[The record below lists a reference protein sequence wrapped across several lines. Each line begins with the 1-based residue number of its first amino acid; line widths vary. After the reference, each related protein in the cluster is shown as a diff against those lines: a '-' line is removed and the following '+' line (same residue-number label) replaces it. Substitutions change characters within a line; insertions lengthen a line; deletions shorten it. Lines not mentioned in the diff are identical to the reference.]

1 MLYDKWKPFCFIKF
15 EIIKNGIYRNAK
27 ENYMFTFDLRRKGCT
42 AQHIIHTTLH
52 THIGLQSGWPQQHL
66 WFERNSHARCQNWKF
81 CAQLPHVYRI
91 SNVNELNHRT
101 EPSCFFCQEYNNNNF
116 QMKNY
121 KYGTACTWLENWQ
134 ARFSCDAPPPLF
146 ILI

>member
-52 THIGLQSGWPQQHL
+52 THILDYKVGDRSNIYDLKEIL
-66 WFERNSHARCQNWKF
+66 THA
-81 CAQLPHVYRI
+81 VRI
-91 SNVNELNHRT
+91 ENFVHKCRT
-101 EPSCFFCQEYNNNNF
+101 YTGY
-116 QMKNY
+116 QMSMN
-121 KYGTACTWLENWQ
+121 
-134 ARFSCDAPPPLF
+134 
-146 ILI
+146 